1 MCSVHA
7 AIKSKH
13 APTRLGEHRQLWCLP
28 LAWRSQFGPC
38 GLTCAPGGQCPACT
52 QLWLCG
58 PAVCLQGAKLSRAR
72 VRWFKH
78 NDMQSLEALLQQ
90 IEAEERATR

>member
-1 MCSVHA
+1 MPA
-7 AIKSKH
+7 A
-13 APTRLGEHRQLWCLP
+13 RLAQPVWSLW
-28 LAWRSQFGPC
+28 S
-38 GLTCAPGGQCPACT
+38 TCAQGGQSPACT